1 MQVHDAGAMQNRSR
15 AAVRA
20 DPRRTMWVGRGS
32 DLPDPRRHH
41 RHAVAARRRHR
52 HHGAAGCGRTAE
64 RCRSA
69 VRGGEPGGRQRQ
81 HRDPRRRPRGAGG
94 YTLLLTISGFQ
105 TTNPA
110 LFKSLKWDP
119 VRDFSAVAM
128 VSRSPQLLVVNK
140 NSPANTLADLIAYAR
155 ANPGKLTYGSPGVGT
170 QNNIASLQLAQDA
183 HIKVTTVPYRATA
196 AAFNDLLGGTL
207 GFFVNTTQ
215 QLVGPLQGRVVKG
228 LVIFSPKRHP
238 LLPDVP
244 TAAEAGFPDLQIDTW
259 YALYAPAGTPK
270 AVVDRLAGEI
280 KTVVGRREFKARVEK
295 SGATIDYMGPEQLT
309 AYTRQEVAH
318 WRDVVRNLGIPAQS
332 Q

>member
-1 MQVHDAGAMQNRSR
+1 MPGQCKIAAALLSALILAGLCGSAVAQSYPTRAVTIVTPSLPGGGIDITAREVAAELQKDFGQPFVVENRAGASGNIATLDVAR
-15 AAVRA
+15 AA
-20 DPRRTMWVGRGS
+20 
-32 DLPDPRRHH
+32 PD
-41 RHAVAARRRHR
+41 
-52 HHGAAGCGRTAE
+52 
-64 RCRSA
+64 
-69 VRGGEPGGRQRQ
+69 
-81 HRDPRRRPRGAGG
+81 G

-215 QLVGPLQGRVVKG
+215 QLVGPLQGYVVRG

-270 AVVDRLAGEI
+270 AVVDRLSGEI
-280 KTVVGRREFKARVEK
+280 KTIVARPEFRARVEK